1 MRHAIA
7 AGKEPKPGA
16 GHFLRDHTVD
26 EEPAVLLHQDN
37 IAGGDLVAILALYL
51 EDIMRPQRGQHASP
65 EHLQMKVVSLAQN
78 FRHETTLFRAV
89 SPRFRIHE
97 EPITNSYGE
106 TDSVSASRRFFR
118 TRAPW
123 FQTPARTGMK
133 AAGKASCRSAACQPL
148 AFHRSSLPFGSC
160 IPTLHCTRIS
170 R

>member
-1 MRHAIA
+1 MQSPRVRNRNRA
-7 AGKEPKPGA
+7 
-16 GHFLRDHTVD
+16 
-26 EEPAVLLHQDN
+26 PATSFATTRWTKN
-37 IAGGDLVAILALYL
+37 RPSCWTRTTSPVAIWLQSWRSIF
-51 EDIMRPQRGQHASP
+51 EDIMRPQRGQHAGP
-65 EHLQMKVVSLAQN
+65 EHLQMKVVPLAQN
-78 FRHETTLFRAV
+78 FRHETTFFRAV

-123 FQTPARTGMK
+123 FQTPARTGMT
-133 AAGKASCRSAACQPL
+133 AFGKASCRSAACQPL

-160 IPTLHCTRIS
+160 IPTLHRTRIS